1 MGNAELHDQ
10 LIAIVKNL
18 CELFGLDEEEMEDR
32 LDDDWEDYGEIVLN
46 GSIRF
51 STENIPEIVKL
62 ANQLAALE
70 IAEFEFEIYAVPD
83 GEGDYDFASVA
94 IEADGNRNNESFIKL
109 EKAVS
114 FEGFNSFFM

>member
-1 MGNAELHDQ
+1 
-10 LIAIVKNL
+10 
-18 CELFGLDEEEMEDR
+18 MEDR

-94 IEADGNRNNESFIKL
+94 IEAYGNTVNDTYCRF
-109 EKAVS
+109 
-114 FEGFNSFFM
+114 